1 MALAREPGGM
11 RDLGDGAVAVAQQL
25 QRVLDP
31 PFHDISVWRLA
42 NRDFKRLDK
51 VVGAQSGNPGEFDEP
66 ELFCQLRV
74 DIIQYAPSLPRRQP
88 APMSDQRTLRGA
100 VAARRCTANIAA
112 SPSR

>member
-1 MALAREPGGM
+1 VP
-11 RDLGDGAVAVAQQL
+11 
-25 QRVLDP
+25 DP